1 VTVTPEPPTVTVRR
15 ADGISEL
22 RVRGLEYRGYDD
34 QGRVHWRGRL
44 CVWPGDK
51 VLIDRAQC
59 VVELPRSGEQREQRV
74 DNDDMSSRGRY
85 DYTTLTDG
93 DRVLVSTSDGLTPQ
107 ECQTLKDRLSKAFPG
122 VQFTVLAGVQV
133 QVHVEHADEQ
143 TPA

>member
-1 VTVTPEPPTVTVRR
+1 
-15 ADGISEL
+15 
-22 RVRGLEYRGYDD
+22 
-34 QGRVHWRGRL
+34 
-44 CVWPGDK
+44 

-74 DNDDMSSRGRY
+74 DNDDMSSR
-85 DYTTLTDG
+85 YTYATLNDG
-93 DRVLVSTSDGLTPQ
+93 DRVLVTTADGLTPQ

-122 VQFTVLAGVQV
+122 VQFVVLAGVQV